1 MATKRWC
8 EVDNHAFPASPRS
21 QYLRCHT
28 IHSTSHRS
36 PVWLKAIMTRPLH
49 LALIILLQ
57 SSADAFVPPAA
68 KRAAF
73 VPLRSSSPQN
83 DDSSEQPAD
92 PFKYYGNSNF
102 TNSSSSDAP
111 ATPLDAKVMKKK
123 GGGFKPVKD
132 NRDNLPFVVQ
142 VTTPDP
148 YTSPELKK
156 ERARKN
162 TQEDRKKNK
171 RKSDN
176 KSPKYTNLKIGGIA
190 ANIFEEDDDTG
201 ELMPVLGE
209 FKLDKSTTSGDIIVV
224 GDQTYQ
230 VQKARCQYKYAGSV
244 RGFEMM
250 RKILEV
256 KPIMRVAEEAVLQ
269 RSLSK
274 TNDLLDEPPMLE

>member
-1 MATKRWC
+1 MMK
-8 EVDNHAFPASPRS
+8 
-21 QYLRCHT
+21 Q
-28 IHSTSHRS
+28 
-36 PVWLKAIMTRPLH
+36 LH

-57 SSADAFVPPAA
+57 SSVGAFVPLATTKAP
-68 KRAAF
+68 F
-73 VPLRSSSPQN
+73 VPLRSSSPPN

-92 PFKYYGNSNF
+92 SFKYYGNSNS
-102 TNSSSSDAP
+102 TNASSDA
-111 ATPLDAKVMKKK
+111 ATPQQDAKVMKKNKNTK
-123 GGGFKPVKD
+123 GGGFKPAKD

-162 TQEDRKKNK
+162 TQADRKKNK

-176 KSPKYTNLKIGGIA
+176 KSPKYANLKVGGIA
-190 ANIFEEDDDTG
+190 ANIFEEDDTG

-230 VQKARCQYKYAGSV
+230 VQKARCQYKYAGG
-244 RGFEMM
+244 RRFEMV

-274 TNDLLDEPPMLE
+274 TNDLLEEPPMLE